1 MSSLETVAYDSA
13 LRSLDEQERVVDEL
27 RARTGL
33 VLAASSLAASFLGR
47 SAFAGGPPALLGL
60 ALAAFA
66 VSIGTGVYVLLPKST
81 FVFALAGGA
90 VYEGLYEFR
99 DDLEEVHR
107 RLAYDLDAFWR
118 ANDAALAKLLK
129 WFRLSV
135 VTLAL
140 EVAFLLGAVGDN
152 LL

>member
-33 VLAASSLAASFLGR
+33 VLAASFLGR

-81 FVFALAGGA
+81 FVFALTGRGG
-90 VYEGLYEFR
+90 V
-99 DDLEEVHR
+99 R
-107 RLAYDLDAFWR
+107 RPLRVQGGTRGGSPASR
-118 ANDAALAKLLK
+118 I
-129 WFRLSV
+129 RPS
-135 VTLAL
+135 THSG
-140 EVAFLLGAVGDN
+140 ERMTRHSRSC
-152 LL
+152 